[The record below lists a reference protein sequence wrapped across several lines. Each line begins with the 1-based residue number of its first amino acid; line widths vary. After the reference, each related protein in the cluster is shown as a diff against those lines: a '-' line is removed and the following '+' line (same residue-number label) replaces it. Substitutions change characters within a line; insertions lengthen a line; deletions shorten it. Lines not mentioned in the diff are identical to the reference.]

1 MTAFRRHAVY
11 YTPPPGAFA
20 DFGAE
25 WLGWDVAR
33 GTRATRTLDVEDAED
48 ITATPRRYGFHATLK
63 PPFRLAEGR
72 TVAELEA
79 AVADAAAVT
88 PAIRGARLHLQRL
101 GPFLA
106 LVPATEHAPFSTLA
120 DAMVR
125 DLDAFR
131 LPPSDAEIAR
141 RRGAG
146 LTPAQDAHLLRWG
159 YPYVFEEFRFH
170 LTLSGKLDPATADR
184 VEAALAPVLTEVV
197 PNPFDITDVTLAG
210 EDEDGYFHELHRYT
224 LSG

>member
-20 DFGAE
+20 DFGAG
-25 WLGWDVAR
+25 WLGWDVTKGAR
-33 GTRATRTLDVEDAED
+33 ANRTLEVEGAEE

-72 TVAELEA
+72 SAVELRAAVAEL
-79 AVADAAAVT
+79 AAAT
-88 PAIRGARLHLQRL
+88 SAIRGARLHLQRL

-106 LVPATEHAPFSTLA
+106 LVPATDHAPFSTLA

-131 LPPSDAEIAR
+131 LPPSDAEVAR
-141 RRGAG
+141 RRAAG

-170 LTLSGKLDPATADR
+170 MTLTGKLDPATAAR
-184 VEAALAPVLTEVV
+184 VETALAPVLAEVV
-197 PNPFDITDVTLAG
+197 PVPFDITDVTLAG